1 MPVTLRDVT
10 NVPRVQEFRPET
22 AVRAKHRHADLA
34 FNDVLPFV
42 CVGMPVQLPK
52 RARFKVENNACD
64 RRRNWKAR
72 GIDPPFAAAFE
83 HPVRHFRKHSKFVR
97 LWWSNT
103 WALQIFRFML
113 RRNRAAGE
121 VNLLAWKTVK
131 R

>member
-1 MPVTLRDVT
+1 MPITLRDVT
-10 NVPRVQEFRPET
+10 DVARVQEFRPET
-22 AVRAKHRHADLA
+22 AVRAKHGHAELA

-42 CVGMPVQLPK
+42 GIGMPVQLPK
-52 RARFKVENNACD
+52 RAGVKIENNAGECC
-64 RRRNWKAR
+64 RNWKAR
-72 GIDPPFAAAFE
+72 GIDTPFATTLE

-103 WALQIFRFML
+103 RALQIFRFML

-121 VNLLAWKTVK
+121 INLLAWKTVK